1 MGTDDNSVSGLE
13 GKQAL
18 EYSGGGWVR
27 CGYDRR
33 DNADG
38 FGNLLYAVCLVL
50 FNYTTGF
57 CVFVGIVNIFCRVVV
72 LYDLVFNNAHACLF
86 DRHLCKR
93 YSRLVCGGSG
103 GEENFVY
110 LLLGVS

>member
-1 MGTDDNSVSGLE
+1 MGADDNSVSRFE

-27 CGYDRR
+27 RGYDRR

-50 FNYTTGF
+50 FNYTQ
-57 CVFVGIVNIFCRVVV
+57 VFVF
-72 LYDLVFNNAHACLF
+72 L
-86 DRHLCKR
+86 
-93 YSRLVCGGSG
+93 
-103 GEENFVY
+103 
-110 LLLGVS
+110 